1 MYLSHEMVV
10 AGLRRPQLVCVGIT
24 CVRAASKGAYEKV
37 FTSFGIQGVHKD
49 VRKWDLAVS

>member
-1 MYLSHEMVV
+1 MVV